1 VFKKIACFTFW
12 LLGRFFLFFEI
23 VKIPADEGYQEFLLH
38 MQLALLS
45 FLYLFHFCQQSFQPN

>member
-1 VFKKIACFTFW
+1 VFKKLPVSFSGFW
-12 LLGRFFLFFEI
+12 ADFILFFEI
-23 VKIPADEGYQEFLLH
+23 VKIPADEGYQAFLLH